1 MGRQAKLKKQRKQ
14 VQHQPENNSNTPP
27 EEADPTAFVQHLEKE
42 GYHLKAAQKSPEIP
56 DHSVKPQI

>member
-14 VQHQPENNSNTPP
+14 AQHQPEIDSNPPP
-27 EEADPTAFVQHLEKE
+27 EDADPTAFVKHLEKE
-42 GYHLKAAQKSPEIP
+42 GYQLKAAQKSPEIP

>member
-14 VQHQPENNSNTPP
+14 AQNEPVVDSNTLQ
-27 EEADPTAFVQHLEKE
+27 EKADSTAFVKHLEKE